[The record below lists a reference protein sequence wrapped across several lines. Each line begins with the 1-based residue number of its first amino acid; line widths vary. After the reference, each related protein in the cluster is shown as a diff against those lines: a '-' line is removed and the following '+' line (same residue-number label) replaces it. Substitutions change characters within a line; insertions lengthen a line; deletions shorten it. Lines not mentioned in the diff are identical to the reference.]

1 MVAALTGTVHASA
14 RIRPKLRATL
24 VQSLEFVGLNI
35 FETGAVMLVEDESHG
50 RSKHLCGASPER
62 DFFQDGNANT
72 DVNIV
77 ESTCTVQARCLKKTS
92 PVM

>member
-1 MVAALTGTVHASA
+1 M
-14 RIRPKLRATL
+14 
-24 VQSLEFVGLNI
+24 QSLEFVGLNI

-77 ESTCTVQARCLKKTS
+77 ESTCTQCRHTGTHIMHGYPTS
-92 PVM
+92 EEVGKALPEPDT